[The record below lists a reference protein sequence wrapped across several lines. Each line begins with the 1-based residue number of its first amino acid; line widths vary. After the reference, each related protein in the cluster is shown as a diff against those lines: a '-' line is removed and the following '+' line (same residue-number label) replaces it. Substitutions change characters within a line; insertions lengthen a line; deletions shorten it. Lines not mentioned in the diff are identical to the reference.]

1 MGLFDGLV
9 RTAAR
14 TRVMPRGMPRA
25 LPQGV
30 RAFSDGTME
39 GRYAAALFQT
49 AKTGK
54 ALDKVAEDMK
64 NIREMVGDS
73 KEFRTFVY
81 TPGIA
86 ADEKMAAV
94 AQISKKMSPM
104 SQNFLM
110 LLVENKRMDLVTKM
124 IDSFE
129 ELYREEKG
137 IKVAKVVTAAEITT
151 AQKKS
156 ITQAVQAV
164 EPGKQ
169 LTFEYEVQPAML
181 GGFVVKLGQKVLDYS
196 VSAKIDKMSTQ
207 LLAPVA

>member
-1 MGLFDGLV
+1 
-9 RTAAR
+9 
-14 TRVMPRGMPRA
+14 
-25 LPQGV
+25 
-30 RAFSDGTME
+30 
-39 GRYAAALFQT
+39 
-49 AKTGK
+49 
-54 ALDKVAEDMK
+54 MK
-64 NIREMVGDS
+64 NVKEMVGDS

-81 TPGIA
+81 TPGIP
-86 ADEKMAAV
+86 ADQKIAAV
-94 AQISKKMSPM
+94 KQFSKKMQPM

-137 IKVAKVVTAAEITT
+137 IKVTKVVTAAEITT

-196 VSAKIDKMSTQ
+196 VSTKIDRMSTQ
-207 LLAPVA
+207 LLAPVS

>member
-1 MGLFDGLV
+1 
-9 RTAAR
+9 
-14 TRVMPRGMPRA
+14 
-25 LPQGV
+25 
-30 RAFSDGTME
+30 ME

-64 NIREMVGDS
+64 SVREMLGES

-86 ADEKMAAV
+86 ADQKTAAV
-94 AQISKKMSPM
+94 KQIAKKMNPM

-110 LLVENKRMDLVTKM
+110 LLIENKRLDLVTKM

-137 IKVAKVVTAAEITT
+137 IKVAKVVTASDITT

-164 EPGKQ
+164 EPGAQ
-169 LTFEYEVQPAML
+169 LTFEYEVNPAML

-196 VSAKIDKMSTQ
+196 VSSRIDKLSTQ
-207 LLAPVA
+207 LLAPVL

>member
-1 MGLFDGLV
+1 MGLLDGLV
-9 RTAAR
+9 RAGAR
-14 TRVMPRGMPRA
+14 TRVLAPRGFAPR
-25 LPQGV
+25 LGV
-30 RAFSDGTME
+30 RPFSDGTME
-39 GRYAAALFQT
+39 GRYAAALFET

-64 NIREMVGDS
+64 SVKEMIAES

-86 ADEKMAAV
+86 GDEKIAAV
-94 AQISKKMSPM
+94 KQLGKKMSPM

-110 LLVENKRMDLVTKM
+110 LLVENKRMDLVLKM
-124 IDSFE
+124 ADSFE

-137 IKVAKVVTAAEITT
+137 IKVAKVVTAADITT
-151 AQKKS
+151 AQKKA

-164 EPGKQ
+164 EPGAQ
-169 LTFEYEVQPAML
+169 LTFEYEVNPAML

-196 VSAKIDKMSTQ
+196 VSSKIDRMSTQ
-207 LLAPVA
+207 LLAPVL

>member
-1 MGLFDGLV
+1 MGLLDGLV
-9 RTAAR
+9 RAGAR
-14 TRVMPRGMPRA
+14 TRVPALPRG
-25 LPQGV
+25 V
-30 RAFSDGTME
+30 RGFSDGTME

-49 AKTGK
+49 AKTGN

-64 NIREMVGDS
+64 GIKEMISES
-73 KEFRTFVY
+73 KEFQTFVY

-86 ADEKMAAV
+86 ADQKIAAV
-94 AQISKKMSPM
+94 KQITKKMSPM

-110 LLVENKRMDLVTKM
+110 LLVENKRMGLVTKM
-124 IDSFE
+124 VDSFE

-137 IKVAKVVTAAEITT
+137 IKVAKVVTAAEVTT
-151 AQKKS
+151 AQKKA

-181 GGFVVKLGQKVLDYS
+181 GGFVVKLGQKVIDYS
-196 VSAKIDKMSTQ
+196 VSSKIDKMSTQ
-207 LLAPVA
+207 LLAPVS

>member
-1 MGLFDGLV
+1 MGLLDGLV
-9 RTAAR
+9 RAGAR
-14 TRVMPRGMPRA
+14 TRVALPRG
-25 LPQGV
+25 V
-30 RAFSDGTME
+30 RGFSDGTME

-64 NIREMVGDS
+64 SVREMLGES

-86 ADEKMAAV
+86 ADQKTAAV
-94 AQISKKMSPM
+94 KQIAKKMNPM

-110 LLVENKRMDLVTKM
+110 LLIENKRLDLVTKM

-137 IKVAKVVTAAEITT
+137 IKVAKVVTASDITT

-164 EPGKQ
+164 EPGAQ
-169 LTFEYEVQPAML
+169 LTFEYEVNPAML

-196 VSAKIDKMSTQ
+196 VSSRIDKLSTQ
-207 LLAPVA
+207 LLAPVL